1 MVPQAQVC
9 FHKNS
14 TIVIPQQPRY
24 APFDMENVY
33 AIFEKLKLIMIFKS
47 LPFTVEENWQV
58 LVNHKNKGATAN
70 VQSVWKSSPLD
81 HVKCLLAG
89 HFPIELNLV
98 FKPTCVKES

>member
-47 LPFTVEENWQV
+47 LPFTVEEN
-58 LVNHKNKGATAN
+58 
-70 VQSVWKSSPLD
+70 
-81 HVKCLLAG
+81 
-89 HFPIELNLV
+89 
-98 FKPTCVKES
+98 